1 VDTDGARTFTSED
14 NLSDSEGELIFSEDN
29 EAVIVASTLHNSVM
43 MGSEDKDTIAEI
55 LRIYDEPS
63 TKMDRFLKHQMPRA
77 SPRQLQFPQQQQRPV
92 TSPPST
98 PPHTDG
104 VKSKKKDSHIRT
116 HSHEPTSSKT
126 MSAREPRT
134 DPLPNIQLVSASKK
148 VQITKD
154 QIKSEDDIAHL
165 ISMLAT
171 KKNGN
176 GNSSPRVL
184 NSMRKKLER
193 TKSEGS
199 SKGKK
204 KEQKKKKERKQ
215 S

>member
-1 VDTDGARTFTSED
+1 MDTDGARTFTSED

-63 TKMDRFLKHQMPRA
+63 TKMDRFLKHQMPRQA
-77 SPRQLQFPQQQQRPV
+77 PRQLQFPQQRPV

-98 PPHTDG
+98 PHTDG
-104 VKSKKKDSHIRT
+104 VKSKKKDSHVRT

-204 KEQKKKKERKQ
+204 KEQKKKKVRKQ